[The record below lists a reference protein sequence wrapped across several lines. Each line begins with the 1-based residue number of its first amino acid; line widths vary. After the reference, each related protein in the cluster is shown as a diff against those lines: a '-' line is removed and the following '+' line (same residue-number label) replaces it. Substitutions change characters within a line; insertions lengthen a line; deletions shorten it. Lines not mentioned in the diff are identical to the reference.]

1 LNWYRVG
8 ESNSTVPLCRRG
20 LRDQRSY
27 PAWSLPLVS
36 IQDLGDNLARPLIR
50 RLEAPASRE
59 GCEMA
64 PGAGIE
70 PARVHVNSVLPSQL
84 GYPGMKLV
92 RREGVEPS
100 IP

>member
-1 LNWYRVG
+1 
-8 ESNSTVPLCRRG
+8 VPLCRRG
-20 LRDQRSY
+20 LRGQRSY

-36 IQDLGDNLARPLIR
+36 IQDPGANLARPLIR

-59 GCEMA
+59 GYEMA

-70 PARVHVNSVLPSQL
+70 PARGHVNSVLPFQL

>member
-1 LNWYRVG
+1 M
-8 ESNSTVPLCRRG
+8 
-20 LRDQRSY
+20 
-27 PAWSLPLVS
+27 WSLPLVS
-36 IQDLGDNLARPLIR
+36 IQDLGANLARPLIR

-70 PARVHVNSVLPSQL
+70 PARGHGNSVLPSQL

-92 RREGVEPS
+92 RRVGLEPTHRPS
-100 IP
+100 KSREL

>member
-1 LNWYRVG
+1 M
-8 ESNSTVPLCRRG
+8 PLCKRG

-36 IQDLGDNLARPLIR
+36 IQDLGANLARPLIR

-70 PARVHVNSVLPSQL
+70 PARKHVNSVLPSQL

-92 RREGVEPS
+92 RRVGLEPTHRPIKS
-100 IP
+100 REL